1 MSRKRKTKIK
11 KIPKKMTQIDKGSI
25 DYKAEVM
32 RKSIHLFSLSM
43 PIIYNFIS
51 TETAVMILFPL
62 TLFSVIV
69 DFGRFFIPTINN
81 LVEKHFGF
89 MMREHE
95 KDADKKNLS
104 GATYVFIS
112 ALVSILIL
120 PKPFFILGFAVLI
133 LADIAAA
140 LIGRRFGR
148 HKFLAKSLEG
158 TTAFF
163 VVGSIIVFFTPKLR
177 GLAAEYYFAFIAVF
191 IGAIVENISY
201 GWADDNLTIPLS
213 IGLSLWGLYALFLP
227 QFNSQLSSYL
237 INVLFS

>member
-1 MSRKRKTKIK
+1 
-11 KIPKKMTQIDKGSI
+11 MTQIDKGSI

-32 RKSIHLFSLSM
+32 RKSIHLVSLSM
-43 PIIYNFIS
+43 PIIYNFIT
-51 TETAVMILFPL
+51 TETAILILLPI
-62 TLFSVIV
+62 TLISVAV
-69 DFGRFFIPTINN
+69 DFGRYFIPSIQN
-81 LVEKHFGF
+81 LVEKYFGF

-95 KDADKKNLS
+95 MDAEKKNLS

-140 LIGRRFGR
+140 LFGRRFGK

-163 VVGSIIVFFTPKLR
+163 VVGSIIVFFTPKLG
-177 GLAAEYYFAFIAVF
+177 GLAAEYYLAFIAVF